1 MKKILT
7 KLFCFSLI
15 FACIFYAAFSATN
28 VSVALAES
36 VEDFSQQ
43 QEVSPEVIQDE
54 TLANDAP
61 NSNQNALPNGE
72 AQQEPIDSS
81 PRFVM
86 VLGGGKVTAQPD
98 VAFVEIGVESLN
110 SDLQT
115 ALDENNQIISSLI
128 DYLTEQGVS
137 QDDIRTKYYS
147 IYQKH
152 DYSASERFLG
162 YQVSSTLEF
171 KCTDINNLGNHIK
184 QLTSL
189 GANRLGGISFDC
201 LNTSSYYQ
209 QALKLAIE
217 DAKSK
222 AEALC
227 DKPLSLVKIIEESV
241 YTSLPY
247 RMLETSLSNAS
258 TILKGSMTVEAKIK
272 VVFE

>member
-1 MKKILT
+1 MKKILI

-28 VSVALAES
+28 VSAALAES

-43 QEVSPEVIQDE
+43 QEVSPNTIQDE
-54 TLANDAP
+54 SLANDP
-61 NSNQNALPNGE
+61 PSSNQNALPNGD
-72 AQQEPIDSS
+72 AQQEPAEPS

-227 DKPLSLVKIIEESV
+227 DKPLSIVKIIEESV

-258 TILKGSMTVEAKIK
+258 TILKGSITVEAKIK
-272 VVFE
+272 VIFE